1 MASWDNTGIGRMTAI
16 HDTTI
21 ENPLMDGTKVW
32 LGLPLLQDQVPHGL
46 IHIDQWVLWKAEP
59 KSGGGMNK
67 VPYTVHGHLASSIN
81 PQTWTDFYTA
91 MAALNEEGA
100 TYHGLGLN
108 LRKENGLIALDFD
121 HVRDAYSHQ
130 IAPTALAAIR
140 RLNSYAEI
148 SPSGTGIRVLGYGS
162 LDRAITCPQLQG
174 WVTGRYVTIT
184 GQRLADLPSDL
195 QTLDPVALAEI
206 VAQFTVTSTPPDKP
220 SAPAAPPLPASQ
232 CLEIRQAL
240 GYLDPDASYEQ
251 WLKIGMALHA
261 TGAPNA
267 FGLWSEWSAAGPKFD
282 PKALRAKWASFTDN
296 GEGVQLGSLF
306 QAAMAA
312 GWVNG
317 ATREARAFAEA
328 TGQTLAEAN
337 RKAPELTVVAPTESQ
352 LLPFPVSDLNAIA
365 DWITASAAVSYPV
378 VTQHAVLCLVGAA
391 AARLYVTPQGDP
403 LSLYLGAAAR
413 TVGELRY
420 AHHAV
425 RHLLAEAGL
434 MRMIRA
440 TRFTSPQTIYKTL
453 IRSPAT
459 LYLSDDYGGLSA
471 FARRQPS
478 GLQEQALATLASC
491 YDGKPIQLDGPEE
504 AGIRRQ
510 ECKDEQP
517 VIQAPALSLF
527 ALVGYDHLATL
538 LRASEL
544 GRGAL
549 EQLLLAIG
557 DDDTALVREPDP
569 VPPPVWVAD
578 QLRAIRNLQA
588 IDGLHHSLVDIFNG
602 NAEILPSPQVVPF
615 QVDLAS
621 AYAALDAVSS
631 ERQVRPLLLA
641 ARGILRRI
649 AAGLAVWRHPG
660 APVVD
665 AALLDWSL
673 AYVRGRMLAMVEQ
686 FEILHGS
693 DGKVSI
699 YDAVLTK
706 ILEEKHAGLAR
717 GHLPACVRA
726 YRNLSNDK
734 RTELVEQMLTDGTI
748 FEVAIKPSSGAG
760 RPNKRLVAAK
770 FVRQEGR
777 S

>member
-1 MASWDNTGIGRMTAI
+1 
-16 HDTTI
+16 
-21 ENPLMDGTKVW
+21 MDGAFVW
-32 LGLPLLQDQVPHGL
+32 LGLPLLPEQVPMGL
-46 IHIDQWVLWKAEP
+46 KHVDQWVCWKAEP
-59 KSGGGMNK
+59 KAGGGMNK
-67 VPYTVHGHLASSIN
+67 VPYTVHGVHASSIN
-81 PQTWTDFYTA
+81 PQTWSDFFTA
-91 MAALNEEGA
+91 LLAYQEEGA
-100 TYHGLGLN
+100 DYDGLGWN
-108 LRKENGLIALDFD
+108 VRKENGILALDFD
-121 HVRDAYSHQ
+121 HVRDAHSGV
-130 IAPTALAAIR
+130 IDPAVLAAVK
-140 RLNSYAEI
+140 RLGTYAEI
-148 SPSGTGIRVLGYGS
+148 SPSGTGIRVIGYGT
-162 LDRAITCPQLQG
+162 LDRAITSPRLQG

-184 GQRLADLPSDL
+184 GQRLDDLPDDL
-195 QTLDPVALAEI
+195 QPVDPLALAE
-206 VAQFTVTSTPPDKP
+206 VVSYFTVPA
-220 SAPAAPPLPASQ
+220 APAAAAGPTVAAAPPLPASQ

-240 GYLDPDASYEQ
+240 GYLDPDANYDQ
-251 WLKIGMALHA
+251 WLQVGMALHA

-267 FGLWSEWSAAGPKFD
+267 YGLWHEWSATGPKFD
-282 PKALRAKWASFTDN
+282 AQVCRAKWASFTDR
-296 GEGVQLGSLF
+296 GTGVQLATLF
-306 QAAMAA
+306 KLAMDA

-328 TGQTLAEAN
+328 TGQTIEEAN
-337 RKAPELTVVAPTESQ
+337 RKAPELTVVAPAETR
-352 LLPFPVSDLNAIA
+352 LLPFPVADLNAIA

-378 VTQHAVLCLVGAA
+378 VTQQAVLSLVGTAVS
-391 AARLYVTPQGDP
+391 RLYVTPQGDP

-425 RHLLAEAGL
+425 RRLLAEAGL

-453 IRSPAT
+453 LRSPAA

-478 GLQEQALATLASC
+478 GLQEQALATLAAC

-504 AGIRRQ
+504 AGIRRT
-510 ECKDEQP
+510 ECKDDQP

-527 ALVGYDHLATL
+527 ALVGHDHLATL

-557 DDDTALVREPDP
+557 DDDAATVREPDP
-569 VPPPVWVAD
+569 TPPPTWVAD
-578 QLRAIRNLQA
+578 HLRDIRGLKA

-602 NAEILPSPQVVPF
+602 NAETLPTPAVVPF
-615 QVDLAS
+615 QANLAA
-621 AYAALDAVSS
+621 AYADLDAVST
-631 ERQVRPLLLA
+631 ERRVRPLLLA

-665 AALLDWSL
+665 ATLLDWTL
-673 AYVRGRMLAMVEQ
+673 AYVHGRMLAMVEQ

-693 DGKVSI
+693 DGKASV

-706 ILEEKHAGLAR
+706 ILEEKQAGLAR
-717 GHLPACVRA
+717 GALPACVRG
-726 YRNLSNDK
+726 YRNLANDK
-734 RTELVEQMLTDGTI
+734 RTELVEQMLTDGVI
-748 FEVAIKPSSGAG
+748 FEVALKTAGGAG
-760 RPNKRLVAAK
+760 RPQKRLVAAK
-770 FVRQEGR
+770 YVRQEVKP
-777 S
+777 

>member
-1 MASWDNTGIGRMTAI
+1 MTTLLTTYAKT
-16 HDTTI
+16 DTSLRS
-21 ENPLMDGTKVW
+21 PLVDEHNVW
-32 LGLPLLQDQVPHGL
+32 LGLPVRPEL
-46 IHIDQWVLWKAEP
+46 IPEAIKHLDQWVVWKAEP
-59 KSGGGMNK
+59 KAGGGMNK
-67 VPYTVHGHLASSIN
+67 VPYTVQGHKASSIN
-81 PQTWTDFYTA
+81 PSTWTDYYTA
-91 MAALNEEGA
+91 LAGYQEDDSGWD
-100 TYHGLGLN
+100 GLGFMV
-108 LRKENGLIALDFD
+108 RKETQIILLDFD
-121 HVRDAYSHQ
+121 HVRSGHTGVIDANV
-130 IAPTALAAIR
+130 LAAIR
-140 RLNSYAEI
+140 RLGTYAEV
-148 SPSGTGIRVLGYGS
+148 SPSGTGIRVIGFGTLE
-162 LDRAITCPQLQG
+162 RAITTPRLQG
-174 WVTGRYVTIT
+174 WVTGRYVTVT
-184 GQRLADLPSDL
+184 GHRLDEAPGELRPI
-195 QTLDPVALAEI
+195 DPRILAEI
-206 VAQFTVTSTPPDKP
+206 VAYFTPASQ
-220 SAPAAPPLPASQ
+220 AAPLVSTAGSAAPLPASQ

-240 GYLDPDASYEQ
+240 GYLDPDQTYDQ
-251 WLKIGMALHA
+251 WLQVGMALHS
-261 TGAPNA
+261 TGAANA
-267 FGLWSEWSAAGPKFD
+267 FGLWHEWSATGAKFD
-282 PKALRAKWASFTDN
+282 AKVLRDKWGSFKDN
-296 GEGVQLGSLF
+296 GQGVQLASLF
-306 QAAMAA
+306 KRAMDA

-317 ATREARAFAEA
+317 ATREARAFAEV

-337 RKAPELTVVAPTESQ
+337 RKAPELTVVAPAESQ

-365 DWITASAAVSYPV
+365 DWITAGAAVSYPV
-378 VTQHAVLCLVGAA
+378 ITQQAVLCLVGAA

-453 IRSPAT
+453 IRSPAA

-478 GLQEQALATLASC
+478 GLQEQALATLAAC

-504 AGIRRQ
+504 AGIRRT

-527 ALVGYDHLATL
+527 ALVGHDHLATL

-557 DDDTALVREPDP
+557 DDDAALVRDPDP
-569 VPPPVWVAD
+569 APPPVWVAD

-602 NAEILPSPQVVPF
+602 NAETLPSPQVVPF
-615 QVDLAS
+615 QVDLTS

-631 ERQVRPLLLA
+631 ERLVRPLLLA

-660 APVVD
+660 VPVVD

-693 DGKVSI
+693 DGKASV
-699 YDAVLTK
+699 YDTVLAK
-706 ILEEKHAGLAR
+706 ILEEKQAGLTR
-717 GHLPACVRA
+717 GNLPAYVRA
-726 YRNLSNDK
+726 YRNLTNDK
-734 RTELVEQMLTDGTI
+734 RTELVEQMLADGVI
-748 FEVAIKPSSGAG
+748 FEVTIKSASGAG
-760 RPNKRLVAAK
+760 RPSKRLVAAK
-770 FVRQEGR
+770 FVCQDKQL
-777 S
+777 